1 MADVKTIKAIP
12 SEIMTSAG
20 TGQTTLRGTS
30 ASLPYNA
37 NLLKRLQTIIGNET
51 YDGNLFDNEGFEPG
65 SVTIEEM
72 QQLLTQVAI
81 RFDNDPNYY
90 TKRDYQYLIWY
101 LCSQLIYC
109 TSDTIDWGE
118 QIEKLIQDIEAL
130 HTRINAAFEDIS
142 DLGTR
147 IDATNVQINSVNERL
162 KEANDQIDDL
172 YIKSK
177 DANDRIEQLV
187 SRVDNTNIRID
198 ETLQMIDA
206 NSDAISDIKDQLK
219 NFNPDKC
226 VLEAGTGIKIEDNI
240 ISAKTDN
247 AFTVSNVTIGE
258 YSDGMVIDANTPIVD
273 ILKKILQKV
282 VDVIAVNPKVTLSG
296 HSQQVEYGT
305 SVNTGLTIDLTQGYF
320 KPASSDWNGANQSM
334 HYKIDSIGGNLDWT
348 ITDLQARASDHSTIT
363 EVKTYSNYTVQISEP
378 EVTIPVK
385 SNNEASDVRCNITAL
400 TASNSVTITPKYKA
414 FIGGVDAESIDVL
427 DSAKIR
433 AVTNYWLPVTPS
445 SQTLLNGTPTSNNGK
460 QILIACPNCYELES
474 VNSEL
479 GTDMTDA
486 FDQKGTV
493 TVKCGEVEVEYNCY
507 LCVVYEECKF
517 QTVKFKKA

>member
-37 NLLKRLQTIIGNET
+37 NLLKRLQAIIGNET

-90 TKRDYQYLIWY
+90 TKKDYQYLIWY

-130 HTRINAAFEDIS
+130 HIRIDSAFKDIS
-142 DLGTR
+142 GLGTR
-147 IDATNVQINSVNERL
+147 IDRL
-162 KEANDQIDDL
+162 I
-172 YIKSK
+172 
-177 DANDRIEQLV
+177 

-198 ETLQMIDA
+198 ETLKMIDA

-219 NFNPDKC
+219 NLNPSES

-320 KPASSDWNGANQSM
+320 KPASSDWNGANQQM
-334 HYKIDSIGGNLDWT
+334 HYKIDSIDGDLDWT

-433 AVTNYWLPVTPS
+433 VVTNYWLPVTPS
-445 SQTLLNGTPTSNNGK
+445 SQTLLNGIPTSNNGK
-460 QILIACPNCYELES
+460 QILIACPSCYELES

-493 TVKCGEVEVEYNCY
+493 TVKCGEVDVEYNCY